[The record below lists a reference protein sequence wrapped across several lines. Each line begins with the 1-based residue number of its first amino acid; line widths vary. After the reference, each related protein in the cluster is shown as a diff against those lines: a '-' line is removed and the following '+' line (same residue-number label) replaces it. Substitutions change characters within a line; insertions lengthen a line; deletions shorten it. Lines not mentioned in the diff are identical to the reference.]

1 MSSHRVDYLAIP
13 AWTKGWLTIL
23 GGLAAVIAIAG
34 LSVLYMEHQGH
45 WVTGMTNQVVW
56 GMPHVFAIFLIVA
69 ASGALNVASIGSVFG
84 REVYQPLGRLSALMA
99 MALLAGGL
107 GVLVLDLG
115 RPDRLIVAMTHF
127 NFKSIFAWNVILYSG
142 FFAVVGFYLWTMID
156 WRMKK
161 VYKPAA
167 ITAFLWRLILT
178 TGTGSIFGF
187 LMARD
192 AYNSA
197 VMAPLFIAMSFAF
210 GLALFILFLMG
221 SSTALARPLSQELL
235 RKKGRLLGLFI
246 AANLYFVAIQH
257 VTALYQA
264 DRGPVEAFI
273 LLHGGVYT
281 WLFWGAQIALGGI
294 VPLILVLRPQATR
307 CHLRAASVLVVLGGM
322 AQIYVI
328 LIGGQAF
335 PLTLFPGMEVSS
347 SFADGQVNAY
357 VPTLAE
363 ILLGLGGFAL
373 ALLLTIIGASAFR
386 ILPQSLGDGEEATAE
401 VIDAEGEPLAAQ

>member
-1 MSSHRVDYLAIP
+1 MSHHRIDYLAIP
-13 AWTKGWLTIL
+13 AWTKGWLTLMVAL
-23 GGLAAVIAIAG
+23 GAVIAIAG

-127 NFKSIFAWNVILYSG
+127 NFKSIFAWNVILYTG

-156 WRMKK
+156 WRMKRA
-161 VYKPAA
+161 YKPAA

-221 SSTALARPLSQELL
+221 SSAALARPLSQELL

-273 LLHGGVYT
+273 LLHGGIYT
-281 WLFWGAQIALGGI
+281 WLFWGVQVGLGGLL
-294 VPLILVLRPQATR
+294 PLLLVLRPLATR
-307 CHLRAASVLVVLGGM
+307 SHLRAAAVMVVLGGL

-335 PLTLFPGMEVSS
+335 PLTLFPGMEIASG
-347 SFADGQVNAY
+347 FADGQVNAY

-363 ILLGLGGFAL
+363 VLLGVGGFAL
-373 ALLLTIIGASAFR
+373 ALALTIIGASAFR
-386 ILPQSLGDGEEATAE
+386 ILPQSLGDGDDATVE
-401 VIDAEGEPLAAQ
+401 VLDAEGEPLAAQ

>member
-1 MSSHRVDYLAIP
+1 MSRHRIDYLAIP
-13 AWTKGWLTIL
+13 AWTKGWLTLMAAL
-23 GGLAAVIAIAG
+23 GAIIAIAG

-156 WRMKK
+156 WRMKRA
-161 VYKPAA
+161 YKPAA

-221 SSTALARPLSQELL
+221 SSSALARPLSQELL

-273 LLHGGVYT
+273 LLHGGIYT
-281 WLFWGAQIALGGI
+281 WLFWGVQVVLGGI
-294 VPLILVLRPQATR
+294 VPLALVLRPQAAR
-307 CHLRAASVLVVLGGM
+307 GHLRAAAMMVVLGGL

-335 PLTLFPGMEVSS
+335 PLTLFPGMEVASG
-347 SFADGQVNAY
+347 FADGQVGTY

-363 ILLGLGGFAL
+363 VLLGVGGFAL
-373 ALLLTIIGASAFR
+373 ALLLTILGASAFR
-386 ILPQSLGDGEEATAE
+386 ILPQSLGDGDDATVE
-401 VIDAEGEPLAAQ
+401 VLDAEGEPVAAQ

>member
-1 MSSHRVDYLAIP
+1 MKRVEYLSVA
-13 AWTKGWLTIL
+13 AWTPGWLML
-23 GGLAAVIAIAG
+23 MAG
-34 LSVLYMEHQGH
+34 LGALVALAGGAVLYMEHQGH

-107 GVLVLDLG
+107 AVLVLDLG
-115 RPDRLIVAMTHF
+115 RPDRLVVAMTRF

-142 FFAVVGFYLWTMID
+142 FFAVVGFYLWTMMD
-156 WRMKK
+156 WRMKRA
-161 VYKPAA
+161 YKPAA

-187 LMARD
+187 LLARD

-210 GLALFILFLMG
+210 GMALFILFLLG
-221 SSTALARPLSQELL
+221 ATTALDRPLSMELV
-235 RKKGRLLGLFI
+235 RKKGRLLGLFV

-257 VTALYQA
+257 LTALYQA

-273 LLHGGVYT
+273 LAGGNIYST
-281 WLFWGAQIALGGI
+281 LFWGVQVLLGGI
-294 VPLILVLRPQATR
+294 VPLVLVLRDGASR
-307 CHLRAASVLVVLGGM
+307 CQIRAAAVLVTLGGL
-322 AQIYVI
+322 AQVYVI

-335 PLTLFPGMEVSS
+335 GLTLFPGLETAS
-347 SFADGQVNAY
+347 SFGDGAVAAY
-357 VPTLAE
+357 APSLAE
-363 ILLGLGGFAL
+363 ILLGIGGFAL
-373 ALLLTIIGASAFR
+373 ALLLVVVGISAFR
-386 ILPQSLGDGEEATAE
+386 ILPRSLGDGEEASAE
-401 VIDAEGEPLAAQ
+401 VILAEGEPVAAE